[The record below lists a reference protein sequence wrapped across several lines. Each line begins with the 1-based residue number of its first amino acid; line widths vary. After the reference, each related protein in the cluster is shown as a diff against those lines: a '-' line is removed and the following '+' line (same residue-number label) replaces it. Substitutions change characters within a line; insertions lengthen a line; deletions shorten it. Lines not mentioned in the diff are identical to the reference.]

1 MSVFLSFVK
10 KLSIYW
16 RRVCFIGP
24 LMSICHAT
32 KSKRDNMHRE
42 AETVELR
49 VGKNLESATIYSH
62 FIAFI
67 HCIFCCCLECTGFV
81 PVRVHSYCLSTFSAS
96 SFCCLSV
103 WPGWVILFFNLM
115 TLDHPFLFLLNMI
128 LV

>member
-49 VGKNLESATIYSH
+49 VGKFGTGNDLQPFH
-62 FIAFI
+62 RI
-67 HCIFCCCLECTGFV
+67 HPLYILL
-81 PVRVHSYCLSTFSAS
+81 LS
-96 SFCCLSV
+96 
-103 WPGWVILFFNLM
+103 
-115 TLDHPFLFLLNMI
+115 
-128 LV
+128 